1 MSNCSSFHVMA
12 KPIGPICNIGCKYC
26 FYLEKEKLFPPNEN
40 FKMADNIL
48 ESYIKQYIESQNTQ
62 TITFTWQGGEPTLLG
77 VNYFRKIVE
86 LQQTFSAGKT
96 ISNCI
101 QTNGTLLTDEFC
113 VFLKENNFLV
123 GLSIDGP
130 PKLHNAYRV
139 TKKGQPTYDKVIN
152 GLNLLKKHQIE
163 FNTIT
168 VVNRVNSKRPIEV
181 YEFLKKIGSTF
192 IQFIPLVER
201 LPNEEAKVLGFD
213 LAVPPKVDEDTRLP
227 VTDWSVEPKQY
238 GEFLST
244 IFDEWVKKDVGKVFV
259 QLFDVALG
267 NWSGLQPNSLCVFS
281 ENCGNAVALEHDGTV
296 YSCDHYVY
304 PHYRLGNISTDSL
317 GDMISSEK
325 QISFGCD
332 KSKTL
337 PLYCRNCEVKFACH
351 GECPKHRFIRTP
363 DGEGGLNYLCSGYK
377 KFFNHIKPRMNIMTE
392 LLRHGK
398 LPSEIM
404 RSK

>member
-1 MSNCSSFHVMA
+1 MSSCSSFQVMA

-26 FYLEKEKLFPPNEN
+26 FYLEKEKLFPNNEN

-86 LQQTFSAGKT
+86 LQQTFSGGKT
-96 ISNCI
+96 IFNCI

-113 VFLKENNFLV
+113 IFLKENSFLV

-139 TKKGQPTYDKVIN
+139 TKKGQPTYDNVIN
-152 GLNLLKKHQIE
+152 GLKLLKKHHVE

-201 LPNEEAKVLGFD
+201 LPNEEAKILGFD
-213 LAVPPKVDEDTRLP
+213 LAMPPKVDEDTRLP

-325 QISFGCD
+325 QTSFGCD

-377 KFFNHIKPRMNIMTE
+377 KFFNHIRPQMNIMTE
-392 LLRHGK
+392 LLRQRK

>member
-1 MSNCSSFHVMA
+1 M
-12 KPIGPICNIGCKYC
+12 
-26 FYLEKEKLFPPNEN
+26 
-40 FKMADNIL
+40 
-48 ESYIKQYIESQNTQ
+48 
-62 TITFTWQGGEPTLLG
+62 
-77 VNYFRKIVE
+77 NYFKRIVE
-86 LQQTFSAGKT
+86 LQQLFSGGKT
-96 ISNCI
+96 IANCI
-101 QTNGTLLTDEFC
+101 QTNGTLLNDEFC
-113 VFLKENNFLV
+113 TFLKENNFLV

-139 TKKGQPTYDKVIN
+139 DKKGLPTYDKVIN

-168 VVNRVNSKRPIEV
+168 VVNKVNSKKPIEV

-201 LPNEEAKVLGFD
+201 LPNEEAKILGFD
-213 LAVPPKVDEDTRLP
+213 LAMPPKVDEDVKLP
-227 VTDWSVEPKQY
+227 VTEWSVEPKQY

-244 IFDEWVKKDVGKVFV
+244 IFDKWVKEDVGKVFV

-267 NWSGLQPNSLCVFS
+267 NWSGLQSGGICVFS
-281 ENCGNAVALEHDGTV
+281 ENCGSAVALEHDGTV

-304 PHYRLGNISTDSL
+304 PYYRLGNISTDSL
-317 GDMISSEK
+317 GDMITSDK
-325 QISFGCD
+325 QVSFGCN

-337 PLYCRNCEVKFACH
+337 PVYCRNCEVKFACH

-377 KFFNHIKPRMNIMTE
+377 KFFNHIRPQMNIMTE
-392 LLRHGK
+392 LLRQGK

-404 RSK
+404 ISK

>member
-1 MSNCSSFHVMA
+1 MSSCSSFQVMA

-26 FYLEKEKLFPPNEN
+26 FYLEKEKLFPNNEN

-113 VFLKENNFLV
+113 IFLKENSFLV

-139 TKKGQPTYDKVIN
+139 DKKGLPTYDKVIK

-168 VVNRVNSKRPIEV
+168 VVNKVNSKKPIEV

-201 LPNEEAKVLGFD
+201 LPNEEAKILGVD
-213 LAVPPKVDEDTRLP
+213 LAMPPKVDEDVKLP
-227 VTDWSVEPKQY
+227 VTEWSVEPKQY

-244 IFDEWVKKDVGKVFV
+244 IFDKWVKEDVGKVFV

-267 NWSGLQPNSLCVFS
+267 NWSGLQPGGICVFS

-325 QISFGCD
+325 QISFGSD

-377 KFFNHIKPRMNIMTE
+377 KFFNHIRPQMNIMTE
-392 LLRHGK
+392 FLRQCK

-404 RSK
+404 RSR